1 MGLIEKNRVKV
12 AVIDMNNGVP
22 NQGMRGIQ
30 EILLRHKEKCAADA
44 GIDLSFEVFDLRQ
57 KGEIPSLDF
66 DIYISSGGPGSP
78 YDGEGEPWENNFFAL
93 LDGIENHNQVSDHK
107 KHAFLICHSFQMAC
121 RKYNVGK
128 VIRRRSTAFGIFPV
142 FLTEEGKED
151 TVFQGLSNPFYT
163 VDSRDWQV
171 VKPNDV
177 SFSMTNAT
185 VLALE
190 KERPHVDLER
200 CVMSLR
206 FTREI
211 VGTQFHPEA
220 DPVGM
225 KIHLLNTDKKY
236 AIVALHGEK
245 KYDDMLQSLDDE
257 KRIKLTQ
264 SVILPNF
271 LNEAINT
278 LQEA

>member
-1 MGLIEKNRVKV
+1 MTDRNQVRV
-12 AVIDMNNGVP
+12 AVIDMNNGVA

-30 EILLRHKEKCAADA
+30 EVLLRYKENT
-44 GIDLSFEVFDLRQ
+44 GINLSFDLFDLRQ
-57 KGEIPSLDF
+57 KGEIPNLDY

-78 YDGEGEPWENNFFAL
+78 YDGEGMKWENDFFDL
-93 LDGIENHNQVSDHK
+93 LERIDNYNDTHEHIK
-107 KHAFLICHSFQMAC
+107 KHAFLICHSFQMAS
-121 RKYNVGK
+121 RKFGIGQ

-142 FLTEEGKED
+142 FLTEEGEQD
-151 TVFQGLSNPFYT
+151 PIFDGLPNPFYT

-171 VKPNDV
+171 
-177 SFSMTNAT
+177 TNPEDEPFAADENQ

-200 CVMSLR
+200 CVMSIR
-206 FTREI
+206 FRPEI

-225 KIHLLNTDKKY
+225 KMYLLQEDKKT
-236 AIVALHGEK
+236 AIIKNHGEE
-245 KYDDMLQSLDDE
+245 KYFDMLHSLDDPN
-257 KRIKLTQ
+257 RIQLTQ
-264 SVILPNF
+264 SLVLPNF
-271 LNEAINT
+271 LNEAINA

>member
-1 MGLIEKNRVKV
+1 MNRDRNKIRV
-12 AVIDMNNGVP
+12 AVIDMNNGVT

-30 EILLRHKEKCAADA
+30 EVLLRYQKEMSVE
-44 GIDLSFEVFDLRQ
+44 LSYDVFDLRQ
-57 KGEIPSLDF
+57 KGEIPGIGY

-78 YDGEGEPWENNFFAL
+78 FDGEGQQWENDFFAL
-93 LDGIENHNQVSDHK
+93 LDNIEAFNTTNEHQK

-121 RKYNVGK
+121 RKFGVGK
-128 VIRRRSTAFGIFPV
+128 VIRRRSTAFGIFPIY
-142 FLTEEGKED
+142 LTEEGED
-151 TVFQGLSNPFYT
+151 EMVFNGLPNPFYT

-171 VKPNDV
+171 INPEDV
-177 SFSMTNAT
+177 FFSNTTAQ

-200 CVMSLR
+200 CVMAVR
-206 FTREI
+206 FTKEI
-211 VGTQFHPEA
+211 IGTQFHPEA

-225 KIHLLNTDKKY
+225 KQYLLQEDKKK
-236 AIVALHGEK
+236 AIIENHGEE
-245 KYDDMLQSLDDE
+245 KYLDMLDSVDDPN
-257 KRIKLTQ
+257 RITLTR

-271 LNEAINT
+271 LNEALNA

>member
-1 MGLIEKNRVKV
+1 
-12 AVIDMNNGVP
+12 MNNGVT

-30 EILLRHKEKCAADA
+30 EVLLRYQKEMSVE
-44 GIDLSFEVFDLRQ
+44 LSYDVFDLRQ
-57 KGEIPSLDF
+57 KGEIPGIGY

-78 YDGEGEPWENNFFAL
+78 FDGEGEKWENDFFSL
-93 LDGIENHNQVSDHK
+93 LDDIDAFNTTNEHQK

-121 RKYNVGK
+121 RKFGVGK
-128 VIRRRSTAFGIFPV
+128 VIRRRSTAFGIFPIY
-142 FLTEEGKED
+142 LTEEGED
-151 TVFQGLSNPFYT
+151 EMVFNGLPNPFYT

-171 VKPNDV
+171 INPEDV
-177 SFSMTNAT
+177 FFSNTEAR

-200 CVMSLR
+200 CVMAIR
-206 FTREI
+206 FTKEI
-211 VGTQFHPEA
+211 IGTQFHPEA

-225 KIHLLNTDKKY
+225 KQYLLQEDKKK
-236 AIVALHGEK
+236 AIIENHGEE
-245 KYDDMLQSLDDE
+245 KYLDMLDSVDDPN
-257 KRIKLTQ
+257 RITLTR

-271 LNEAINT
+271 LNEALNA